1 MSCDVIDYRIQSNL
15 AIPLKPGELRI
26 VDKFMVSF
34 LDSDTYSK
42 SSTSECIGKKDEKV
56 CMSKGNDVY
65 CSNPKPKFMVKS
77 LKKDNSK
84 IVVQNRCDG
93 GYRKYSFSDSYLA
106 DNVDYYIEDRMY
118 FKIKNQIHN
127 TFDSS
132 SYNKPV
138 IVFSKMDNDSI
149 SLSIESFSKEHITS
163 NTENSEVLGL
173 SPSKSDLEIG
183 LHEKIS
189 LNTSCKLQL

>member
-1 MSCDVIDYRIQSNL
+1 MIKLQKLNKALLFTLIFFSNNIFANVFLPPKFLMSCDVIDYRIQSNL

-77 LKKDNSK
+77 LKKRQFENCSSK
-84 IVVQNRCDG
+84 
-93 GYRKYSFSDSYLA
+93 
-106 DNVDYYIEDRMY
+106 
-118 FKIKNQIHN
+118 
-127 TFDSS
+127 
-132 SYNKPV
+132 
-138 IVFSKMDNDSI
+138 
-149 SLSIESFSKEHITS
+149 
-163 NTENSEVLGL
+163 
-173 SPSKSDLEIG
+173 
-183 LHEKIS
+183 
-189 LNTSCKLQL
+189 